1 MGEAHPAEALLTAN
15 LLQEPERGFQNA
27 DWMHERL
34 IKIIV
39 DFELNLPDHMQAGGR
54 LVSFQ
59 DTTFGIENIRH
70 LNPDIIIFEGTLPD
84 QTRVELI
91 QHTSQLNLLL
101 VAVPLSDSSA
111 PRRKIGFA
119 PRD

>member
-1 MGEAHPAEALLTAN
+1 MSEEHPAETVLTAK

-34 IKIIV
+34 IEIIV
-39 DFELNLPDHMQAGGR
+39 DFELNLPGHMQAGGR
-54 LVSFQ
+54 LASFQ
-59 DTTFGIENIRH
+59 DTTFSIDNIRH
-70 LNPDIIIFEGTLPD
+70 FNPDIIIFEGTLPN

-91 QHTSQLNLLL
+91 QHTSQLNVLL